1 MTKLNKEWKRRKMR
15 IVSIIVLWGFKEENS
30 QHSLDY
36 DLGPVSRKSRKLYG
50 PAKPFVIICI
60 LKIKKCIGM
69 KFCMKGNF
77 VHIKNM

>member
-1 MTKLNKEWKRRKMR
+1 MH
-15 IVSIIVLWGFKEENS
+15 IISIIVLWGSRVENS

-36 DLGPVSRKSRKLYG
+36 NLGPVSRKSRKLDG

-69 KFCMKGNF
+69 NF
-77 VHIKNM
+77 A